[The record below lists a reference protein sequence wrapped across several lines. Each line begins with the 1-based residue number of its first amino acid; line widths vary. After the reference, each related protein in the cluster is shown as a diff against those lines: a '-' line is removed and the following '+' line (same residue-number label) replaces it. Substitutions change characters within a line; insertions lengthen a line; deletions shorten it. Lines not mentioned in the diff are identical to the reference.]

1 MTCKVFAC
9 YYKINACTRH
19 ISSKVVH
26 YFTKKVVSC
35 VQISAYFLCESG
47 RFTNRESLIVWV
59 WWGEHPKLT
68 ISCIRKGKSTC
79 MLTAHTRL
87 LIPRREPPSC
97 EAPRQRTIYYFIFY
111 LKQFEFL
118 TMALSPGA
126 PVCYFINFGA
136 EIFF

>member
-1 MTCKVFAC
+1 MCADFC
-9 YYKINACTRH
+9 INICFSNTRD
-19 ISSKVVH
+19 SSKGFLLRH
-26 YFTKKVVSC
+26 
-35 VQISAYFLCESG
+35 FLCESG

-136 EIFF
+136 EIFFLDNYDLV